1 MGAHEGEDSKD
12 GYVGRV
18 KAIVS
23 HEMGGLAVVANAI
36 AKDLGNITNIKITN
50 RASDFFEL
58 LIDIEVQD
66 VNHLNNIIAN
76 LRSQPNIQAIDRYA

>member
-1 MGAHEGEDSKD
+1 MGRVRAIVAHET
-12 GYVGRV
+12 
-18 KAIVS
+18 
-23 HEMGGLAVVANAI
+23 GGLATMANAI

-76 LRSQPNIQAIDRYA
+76 LRSQPIIQAIERHG